1 MAMDRGMPTSPIL
14 TCTEQGKEVANLK
27 AMKTPETPSA
37 NVLINRALAIE
48 DEDARSAG
56 ALGFMARAMVQ
67 ATLPHSKVEGNEFV
81 RVNGNFTLTLQAPSA
96 IGLPYGSVPRLLLAW
111 LTTEAVR
118 TKSRDLLLGDSL
130 SYFMRELEMT
140 PTGGR
145 WGSIT
150 RLKEQTRRLFS
161 SIVSASYE
169 DDRTIA
175 DMGYR
180 LTEKSVLWWDSPE
193 PKQAGLWHSTVTLSD
208 PFYREVIDRPV
219 PIDMRAIKALKR
231 SPMALDIYTWLTY
244 RMSYLK
250 RPTVIPWEGVAMML
264 GSNYA
269 GIRFFKRA
277 FLVELKKVLLVYP
290 AVDVEALDDGL
301 MIRPSKTHIPKKR
314 DIDA

>member
-1 MAMDRGMPTSPIL
+1 MA
-14 TCTEQGKEVANLK
+14 
-27 AMKTPETPSA
+27 TPPSA
-37 NVLINRALAIE
+37 DILINRALAIE
-48 DEDARSAG
+48 EEDARSAG
-56 ALGFMARAMVQ
+56 ALGFMARAMVM

-81 RVNGNFTLTLQAPSA
+81 RKNGNYTLTLLAPSA

-118 TKSRDLLLGDSL
+118 TKSPDLLLGDSL

-150 RLKEQTRRLFS
+150 RLKEQTRRLFNS
-161 SIVSASYE
+161 TVTASYE

-175 DMGYR
+175 DRGYR

-193 PKQAGLWHSTVTLSD
+193 PKQAGLWLSTVTLSD
-208 PFYREVIDRPV
+208 QFYREVIDRPV

-264 GSNYA
+264 GSGYA

-301 MIRPSKTHIPKKR
+301 MIRPSKTHIPKKM

>member
-1 MAMDRGMPTSPIL
+1 MAKP
-14 TCTEQGKEVANLK
+14 
-27 AMKTPETPSA
+27 PSA
-37 NVLINRALAIE
+37 DILINRALAIE

-56 ALGFMARAMVQ
+56 ALGFMARAMVM
-67 ATLPHSKVEGNEFV
+67 ATLPHSKVSGNEFV

-150 RLKEQTRRLFS
+150 RLKEQTRRLFNS
-161 SIVSASYE
+161 TVTASYE

-175 DMGYR
+175 DLGYR
-180 LTEKSVLWWDSPE
+180 LTERSVLWWDSPE

-208 PFYREVIDRPV
+208 QFYREVIDRPV

-244 RMSYLK
+244 RMSYLRK
-250 RPTVIPWEGVAMML
+250 PTVIPWAGVAMML

-269 GIRFFKRA
+269 ELRYFRRY
-277 FLVELKKVLLVYP
+277 FLIELRKVLLVYP
-290 AVDVEALDDGL
+290 AVNVEALDDGL
-301 MIRPSKTHIPKKR
+301 MIRPSKTHIPKKSN
-314 DIDA
+314 IDA

>member
-1 MAMDRGMPTSPIL
+1 MA
-14 TCTEQGKEVANLK
+14 
-27 AMKTPETPSA
+27 TPPSA
-37 NVLINRALAIE
+37 DILINRALAIE
-48 DEDARSAG
+48 EEDARSAG
-56 ALGFMARAMVQ
+56 ALGFMARAMVM

-81 RVNGNFTLTLQAPSA
+81 RKNGNYTLTLLAPSA

-118 TKSRDLLLGDSL
+118 TKSPDLLLGDSL

-150 RLKEQTRRLFS
+150 RLKEQTRRLFNS
-161 SIVSASYE
+161 TVTASYE

-175 DMGYR
+175 DRGYR

-193 PKQAGLWHSTVTLSD
+193 PKQAGLWLSTVTLSD
-208 PFYREVIDRPV
+208 QFYREVIDRPV

-264 GSNYA
+264 GSGYA
-269 GIRFFKRA
+269 ELRYFKRY
-277 FLVELKKVLLVYP
+277 FLIELKKVLLVYP
-290 AVDVEALDDGL
+290 AVNVEALDDGL
-301 MIRPSKTHIPKKR
+301 MIRPSKTHIPKKM